1 MTRRDFIVRL
11 LAALGWMVFVPNS
24 LAQGRAV
31 DFERSRRG
39 DHSVGFFTDHTQFV
53 DQKLKLLNITKPDDS
68 PVSLDTPLA
77 LRERGM
83 GVRAERC
90 NLVT

>member
-11 LAALGWMVFVPNS
+11 LTAPGWMVFVPNS
-24 LAQGRAV
+24 LARGRAV

-53 DQKLKLLNITKPDDS
+53 DQNVNSGGSNNRVPLRWVTPQT
-68 PVSLDTPLA
+68 VSA
-77 LRERGM
+77 NKKG
-83 GVRAERC
+83 
-90 NLVT
+90 